1 MPNGNLSGLGI
12 HVLKTFLEGK
22 VAENE
27 KLRSESEDNGY
38 ENYDYY
44 DGLVDGYSIA
54 LNKLIETVEKH

>member
-1 MPNGNLSGLGI
+1 MSKPLPAVS
-12 HVLKTFLEGK
+12 VFTLKTFLEDK

-27 KLRSESEDNGY
+27 KLRSESEENGY

-54 LNKLIETVEKH
+54 LNKLIEQLEKN

>member
-1 MPNGNLSGLGI
+1 MPNGQLSGLGI

-27 KLRSESEDNGY
+27 KLREQSENNGY

-54 LNKLIETVEKH
+54 LNKLTEVTEKH